1 MSRFV
6 RGTCCAVVAML
17 GLVLSAPMSAEEQAD
32 DQIGRGVGGG
42 STMSA
47 EERIEAALDQSL
59 KAPLDFTELPL
70 IEILNTLQD
79 QYDIPIV
86 FDNAAL
92 DEVAISPD
100 TEITVSLRNITL
112 RSALKLMLQQPGV
125 EDLTYVIDSEV
136 LLITTIDRAE
146 STLTIR
152 MHRVDDLDLIGDTP
166 SGGRGGARGTATESR
181 GGSGGRG
188 ERGGGRGGVNTDPQV
203 YSSLTEAIISCV
215 NSDTWQENGNG
226 VGELV
231 LLKPGILVVTN
242 TRRVQDEVARFL
254 DQLRRVKAKIEQ
266 KSTGSGR
273 F

>member
-1 MSRFV
+1 
-6 RGTCCAVVAML
+6 
-17 GLVLSAPMSAEEQAD
+17 
-32 DQIGRGVGGG
+32 
-42 STMSA
+42 
-47 EERIEAALDQSL
+47 LDQPL
-59 KAPLDFTELPL
+59 KAALDFTELPF

-79 QYDIPIV
+79 EYGIPII
-86 FDNAAL
+86 FDHAAL

-100 TEITVSLRNITL
+100 TEITISVRNITL
-112 RSALKLMLQQPGV
+112 RSTQNLMLKQPGL
-125 EDLTYVIDSEV
+125 EDLTHMIDSEV

-146 STLTIR
+146 ATLTIR

-166 SGGRGGARGTATESR
+166 SIERGAERGTATESR

-188 ERGGGRGGVNTDPQV
+188 GGRGGERGGVNTHPQV

>member
-1 MSRFV
+1 MSRFA

-17 GLVLSAPMSAEEQAD
+17 GLVLSAQMSAEEQAD

-47 EERIEAALDQSL
+47 EERIEAALDQPL

-70 IEILNTLQD
+70 IEIVDTLQD
-79 QYDIPIV
+79 EYDIPIV

-100 TEITVSLRNITL
+100 TEITASLRNITL

-146 STLTIR
+146 ATLTIR

-166 SGGRGGARGTATESR
+166 SGGG
-181 GGSGGRG
+181 
-188 ERGGGRGGVNTDPQV
+188 GGVNTHPQV
-203 YSSLTEAIISCV
+203 FSSLTEAIISCV